1 VTTRKPYDAAA
12 VQRRYGA
19 WDLIPEGAP
28 ESTCPAQAGE
38 AGDGEREALLAELG
52 CGASCDACCTG
63 VVAAARSVVENVLA
77 TGAAEEPAPPAETG
91 AAPSPEPRSVH
102 ADLGSPPPAPART
115 TTLVFEDTV
124 TRARKS
130 SN

>member
-28 ESTCPAQAGE
+28 EGTCPAQTVEPA
-38 AGDGEREALLAELG
+38 DGEREALLAELG

-77 TGAAEEPAPPAETG
+77 TEAAQNPAPPEEAN
-91 AAPSPEPRSVH
+91 AAPAGPASTPADPTRS
-102 ADLGSPPPAPART
+102 A
-115 TTLVFEDTV
+115 TLVFEDTV

-130 SN
+130 AN

>member
-28 ESTCPAQAGE
+28 ESACPAQAGE
-38 AGDGEREALLAELG
+38 PGDGEREALLAELG

-77 TGAAEEPAPPAETG
+77 TEAAEDPAPTAEADSVLSGLGSTPP
-91 AAPSPEPRSVH
+91 AAPAQS
-102 ADLGSPPPAPART
+102 A
-115 TTLVFEDTV
+115 TLVFEDTV
-124 TRARKS
+124 TRARKTA
-130 SN
+130 N